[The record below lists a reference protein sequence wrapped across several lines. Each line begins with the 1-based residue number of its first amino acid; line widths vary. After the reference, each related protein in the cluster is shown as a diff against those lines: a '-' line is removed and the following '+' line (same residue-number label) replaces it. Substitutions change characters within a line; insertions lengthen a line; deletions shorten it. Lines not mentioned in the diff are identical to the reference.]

1 MQEVTVTVGSSV
13 GLHAR
18 PASLFVQAAARQA
31 VPVKIAKAGG
41 DAVDA
46 RSILLVL
53 GLDAR
58 GGDQVVLSAEGD
70 GADKAL
76 RELAAL
82 VATDHDASE
91 AA

>member
-1 MQEVTVTVGSSV
+1 MPDKTVTVGSSV

-18 PASLFVQAAARQA
+18 PASLFVQAAARQ
-31 VPVKIAKAGG
+31 PVKVRIAKPGG
-41 DAVDA
+41 EPVDA

-58 GGDQVVLSAEGD
+58 GGEEVILSAEGD
-70 GADKAL
+70 GAERAL
-76 RELAAL
+76 EELATV
-82 VATDHDASE
+82 VAINHDAE

>member
-1 MQEVTVTVGSSV
+1 MPQITVTVGSSV

-18 PASLFVQAAARQA
+18 PASLFVQAAAKQP
-31 VPVKIAKAGG
+31 VPVTIAKVGG
-41 DAVDA
+41 DPVDA

-58 GGDQVVLSAEGD
+58 GGQEVVLSADGD
-70 GADKAL
+70 GAEQAL
-76 RELAAL
+76 SELAAL
-82 VATDHDASE
+82 VATDLDSE